1 MPEQNEA
8 LARLRALYEAYLDKT
23 AAVERSQK
31 FGAGWFG
38 LKGGVADDPCHDRFA
53 VELQAYFASL
63 AASGAESAAL
73 REIMEYVVAAPQ
85 KMDAPRAAYWMLIAV
100 QGLTRPLLPLLSTAD
115 AGAVGAHL
123 EKLFPRSK
131 RLPVQDELLRALGRR
146 AKE

>member
-8 LARLRALYEAYLDKT
+8 LVRLRVLYEAYLDKT
-23 AAVERSQK
+23 AALERSQK

-53 VELQAYFASL
+53 EELHVFFEDLS
-63 AASGAESAAL
+63 ASGAESADV
-73 REIMEYVVAAPQ
+73 REIMEYVISAPQ
-85 KMDAPRAAYWMLIAV
+85 TADAPRAAYWMLIAV

-131 RLPVQDELLRALGRR
+131 RLPVQDELLRALGKR

>member
-1 MPEQNEA
+1 LPEQNEA
-8 LARLRALYEAYLDKT
+8 LARLRKLYETYLDKT
-23 AAVERSQK
+23 ITLERDRK
-31 FGAGWFG
+31 PGAGWFG
-38 LKGGVADDPCHDRFA
+38 FKGGVADDPCHDRFA
-53 VELQAYFASL
+53 EELHVFFEDLS
-63 AASGAESAAL
+63 ASGAESADV
-73 REIMEYVVAAPQ
+73 REIMEYVISAPQ
-85 KMDAPRAAYWMLIAV
+85 TAYWMLIAV

>member
-1 MPEQNEA
+1 MPERSEA

-23 AAVERSQK
+23 AALERSQK

-53 VELQAYFASL
+53 EELHGFFEDLS
-63 AASGAESAAL
+63 ASGAESADV
-73 REIMEYVVAAPQ
+73 REIMEYVISAPQ
-85 KMDAPRAAYWMLIAV
+85 TADAPRAAYWMLIAV
-100 QGLTRPLLPLLSTAD
+100 QGLTRPLLPLLSAAD

-131 RLPVQDELLRALGRR
+131 RLPVQDELLRALGKR

>member
-1 MPEQNEA
+1 MPERGGTGAQ
-8 LARLRALYEAYLDKT
+8 LRAIYEAYLDKT
-23 AAVERSQK
+23 VTVERSQK
-31 FGAGWFG
+31 IGAGWFG

-53 VELQAYFASL
+53 VELHAYFASL

-100 QGLTRPLLPLLSTAD
+100 QGLTQPLLPLLSATD
-115 AGAVGAHL
+115 AQTVGELL

-131 RLPVQDELLRALGRR
+131 RLPVQDKLLRELRKR

>member
-1 MPEQNEA
+1 MPERSEA
-8 LARLRALYEAYLDKT
+8 LVRLRALYEAYLDKT
-23 AAVERSQK
+23 AALERSQK

-131 RLPVQDELLRALGRR
+131 RLPVQDELLRALGKR

>member
-131 RLPVQDELLRALGRR
+131 RLPVQD
-146 AKE
+146 

>member
-8 LARLRALYEAYLDKT
+8 LVRLRTLYEAYLDKT

-53 VELQAYFASL
+53 VELHAYLASL

-100 QGLTRPLLPLLSTAD
+100 QGLTQPLLPLLSATD
-115 AGAVGAHL
+115 AQTVGELL

-131 RLPVQDELLRALGRR
+131 RLPVQDKLLRELRKR